1 MNLRNYEITVG
12 EVLQNPKAKA
22 LLTRELPMVMRHP
35 MLPVARA
42 IPLKDIIN
50 NAGRYISPQ
59 KMQSILNE
67 LEKVGVQGEG
77 TAWLPCEEG

>member
-1 MNLRNYEITVG
+1 MLLPV
-12 EVLQNPKAKA
+12 P

-67 LEKVGVQGEG
+67 LEKI
-77 TAWLPCEEG
+77 